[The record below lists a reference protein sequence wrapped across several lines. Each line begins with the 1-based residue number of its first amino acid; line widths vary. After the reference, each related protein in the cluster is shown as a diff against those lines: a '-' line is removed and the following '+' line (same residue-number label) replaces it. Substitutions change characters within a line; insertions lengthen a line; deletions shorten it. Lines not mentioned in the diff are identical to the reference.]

1 VKRKVVFVAAAVS
14 ALLLTSCSQIN
25 SAAKVGKTEITNNQV
40 QSTINS
46 ILKERSKFD
55 TQNQNLPTKA
65 DLTLSAVRFHVISA
79 IFDALAKGAQL
90 KITDGV
96 TAKKRSEILAQL
108 GSADNLPQ
116 ALVKASIAQKDF
128 DRYVRTIV
136 IIEKMGQILAAAGD
150 KSTDGSGIQKLVIA
164 AAKREKVEINPR
176 YGTWNYTTGTID
188 PVSSTAPVK

>member
-1 VKRKVVFVAAAVS
+1 MKRKVVFVVAAVS

-96 TAKKRSEILAQL
+96 TTKKREEILAQL

>member
-1 VKRKVVFVAAAVS
+1 MKRKVVFVVAAVS
-14 ALLLTSCSQIN
+14 ALFLTSCAQVN
-25 SAAKVGKTEITNNQV
+25 TAAKVGKTEITNNQV

-79 IFDALAKGAQL
+79 IFDALAKGAEL
-90 KITDGV
+90 KISDGV
-96 TAKKRSEILAQL
+96 TAKKRAEILAQL

-150 KSTDGSGIQKLVIA
+150 KSTDGSGLQKLVIA